1 MLPLFPATGGY
12 PGAAPGAPPTA
23 GAPVAYPQPSAGFS
37 GGYPAPDAPAYPGS
51 EGSWSGYPQPGGG
64 HPPPQQP
71 GYAPAPGSYSHQPS
85 FQAAAGS
92 FSAPAPGS
100 YSHQPSFQAA
110 AGSFSAPAPGS
121 YSHQPSFQ
129 AAAGSFSGPPPPTSA
144 PLAPSPHDY
153 GTPSHAS
160 AYPAV
165 PSAAPSA
172 GAAPTGYPSV
182 AQLGQGPTPVPAAPS
197 GTAAAPGGPQ
207 QIGPHLGHAP
217 TFAGADGGWRCPH
230 KTPPPHTHT
239 TRVWQQAA
247 AGGCMAPSLDH
258 SKQAR
263 HALRR
268 PSLSPSAPQQPGA
281 HIAGGACL

>member
-71 GYAPAPGSYSHQPS
+71 GY
-85 FQAAAGS
+85 
-92 FSAPAPGS
+92 
-100 YSHQPSFQAA
+100 
-110 AGSFSAPAPGS
+110 APAPGS